1 MKSLQDA
8 LYNWLT
14 IQVVADARPEDH
26 AAQDTAQLFKN
37 ILKIDFQ
44 IEKVAF
50 VKEEEMYIVSYQK
63 GGKEQATRFP
73 VEFIEGM
80 LEQIQS
86 EPEKYTNYP
95 KDI

>member
-50 VKEEEMYIVSYQK
+50 VKEEENVHCELPKRRKRASHTVS
-63 GGKEQATRFP
+63 GR
-73 VEFIEGM
+73 IH
-80 LEQIQS
+80 
-86 EPEKYTNYP
+86 
-95 KDI
+95 